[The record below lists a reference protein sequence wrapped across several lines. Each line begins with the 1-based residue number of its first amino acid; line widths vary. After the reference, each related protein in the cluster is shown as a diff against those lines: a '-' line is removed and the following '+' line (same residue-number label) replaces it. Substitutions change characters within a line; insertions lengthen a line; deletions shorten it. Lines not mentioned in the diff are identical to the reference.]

1 MSLEEL
7 CPGAD
12 FLLAVSSACEIDAA
26 TFEVSMAIN
35 SQDIKKQFQRQLK
48 VLLHKQTLLYT
59 IYMEEKS
66 FIFFLGEK

>member
-1 MSLEEL
+1 MLIFCWLS
-7 CPGAD
+7 P
-12 FLLAVSSACEIDAA
+12 LLVKIDVV

-48 VLLHKQTLLYT
+48 VLLYKQTLLYT

-66 FIFFLGEK
+66 LIFFLGEKY